1 MTTATSA
8 GIDAFALNIAYNDG
22 VNDDA
27 LPKAFK
33 AAESTGFKL
42 FFSFDYAGNGAWPK
56 ATVESLITTY
66 AASSSYFN
74 RGSQPLVS
82 TFEGPGNSGDW
93 PEIKKSTNCFF
104 IPDWSSLGAQ
114 PAVELGTAD
123 GLFSWDAWPKG
134 EQNMTT
140 YPDAS
145 YYQFLSGLPYMAPV
159 SPWFY
164 TNLPGYNKNW
174 LWRGDDLWFHRWQQ
188 MISIDHP
195 PEFIEII
202 SWNDF
207 GESHYIG
214 GLDSTQYE
222 AFETGKAPY
231 NYLETMPHDGWRVS
245 STTTPRFTRLE
256 LPKFSRKPLLVG
268 IV

>member
-1 MTTATSA
+1 MSA

-22 VNDDA
+22 INDDA
-27 LPKAFK
+27 SPKAFK

-56 ATVESLITTY
+56 QQSKVGSPPTLQAHHTSTEVLSHWSLLLRDQVI
-66 AASSSYFN
+66 SE
-74 RGSQPLVS
+74 V
-82 TFEGPGNSGDW
+82 W
-93 PEIKKSTNCFF
+93 PEIKKSTICFF

-140 YPDAS
+140 CPDAS
-145 YYQFLSGLPYMAPV
+145 YWQFLDGLPYMAPV

-195 PEFIEII
+195 PDFIAII